1 MNNNGQGTRTMIEV
15 PELGR
20 AYLISMPFSDEEY
33 FHIKLPFENRA
44 EYNKWRTTFDQV
56 MEIVN
61 KGVEEIHD
69 FYHDEIEELKTNY
82 EER

>member
-44 EYNKWRTTFDQV
+44 EYNKWVVAFDEVMKVINNQV
-56 MEIVN
+56 D
-61 KGVEEIHD
+61 KIHEH
-69 FYHDEIEELKTNY
+69 YGRVKNDE
-82 EER
+82 